1 MKRSL
6 QQGVLY
12 SVLLICAPTHSAEFS
27 GFAGLGV
34 SARPIYSGSNHT
46 AVGPLLKAGVNIHSE
61 NWGLF
66 GLSTDGLIWGL
77 TPDSPFSVSL
87 LLTQD
92 EARKEV
98 FNYPFSGRKNRDLQG
113 MGNLSAAV
121 MTGADLRY
129 QQENWTLWLRL
140 LTATEKQH
148 YGGEAPGRSMI
159 VTSGAEAQLWR
170 WQSATLSV
178 GGDISWANR
187 VYQQRHYGVTARQAQ
202 RTDFAVYSP
211 SSGLQQGGLYAELVW
226 QFDKNLAAGLTSRA
240 QYLFDE
246 AGSSPLVNSRMQYT
260 LSSLIQYTF

>member
-6 QQGVLY
+6 QQGVLF
-12 SVLLICAPTHSAEFS
+12 SGLLICAPTHSAELS
-27 GFAGLGV
+27 VFAGLGV

-46 AVGPLLKAGVNIHSE
+46 AVGPLLKAGVNLHSE

-66 GLSTDGLIWGL
+66 GLSTGGLIWGL

-121 MTGADLRY
+121 MAGTDLRY
-129 QQENWTLWLRL
+129 QHENWTLWLCL
-140 LTATEKQH
+140 LTATEKQR
-148 YGGEAPGRSMI
+148 YGGEAPGRSLI
-159 VTSGAEAQLWR
+159 VTSGAENELWR
-170 WQSATLSV
+170 WQSAALSV
-178 GGDISWANR
+178 GGDISWANSG
-187 VYQQRHYGVTARQAQ
+187 YQQRHYGVTQ
-202 RTDFAVYSP
+202 RTGFAVYSP
-211 SSGLQQGGLYAELVW
+211 SSGLQQGGLYAEVIW
-226 QFDKNLAAGLTSRA
+226 HFDKNLAAGLTSRA

-260 LSSLIQYTF
+260 LASLIQYTF

>member
-6 QQGVLY
+6 QQGVLF
-12 SVLLICAPTHSAEFS
+12 SGLLICASTHSAELS

-34 SARPIYSGSNHT
+34 SIRPIYSGSNHT
-46 AVGPLLKAGVNIHSE
+46 AVGPLLKAGVDLHSE

-77 TPDSPFSVSL
+77 TPDSPFNVSL

-113 MGNLSAAV
+113 MGNLSAAL
-121 MTGADLRY
+121 MAGTDLRY
-129 QQENWTLWLRL
+129 QQESWTLWLRL
-140 LTATEKQH
+140 LTATEKQR
-148 YGGEAPGRSMI
+148 YGGEAPGRSLI
-159 VTSGAEAQLWR
+159 VTSGAQAELWR
-170 WQSATLSV
+170 WQHAAISV
-178 GGDISWANR
+178 GGDISWANSG
-187 VYQQRHYGVTARQAQ
+187 YQQRHYGVTAHQAH
-202 RTDFAVYSP
+202 RTDFAIYSP
-211 SSGLQQGGLYAELVW
+211 SSGFQQGGLYAELMW
-226 QFDKNLAAGLTSRA
+226 HFDKNLAAGLTSRA

-246 AGSSPLVNSRMQYT
+246 AGSSPLVNSRMQYS

>member
-6 QQGVLY
+6 QQGVLF
-12 SVLLICAPTHSAEFS
+12 SGLLICVPTHGTQFS
-27 GFAGLGV
+27 GFTGLGV
-34 SARPIYSGSNHT
+34 STRPIYSGSSHM
-46 AVGPLLKAGVNIHSE
+46 AVGTLLKAGVNLHSE
-61 NWGLF
+61 NWGLL

-98 FNYPFSGRKNRDLQG
+98 FNYLFSGRKNRDLQG
-113 MGNLSAAV
+113 MGNLSAALLAG
-121 MTGADLRY
+121 TDLRY

-140 LTATEKQH
+140 LTATEKQR
-148 YGGEAPGRSMI
+148 YGGEAPDRSLI
-159 VTSGAEAQLWR
+159 VTSGAEAELWR
-170 WQSATLSV
+170 GQNVSLSV
-178 GGDISWANR
+178 GGDISWANSG
-187 VYQQRHYGVTARQAQ
+187 YQQRHYGVTEQQAQ
-202 RTDFAVYSP
+202 RTNFAVYSP
-211 SSGLQQGGLYAELVW
+211 SSGFQQGGLYAEVVW
-226 QFDKNLAAGLTSRA
+226 HFDKNLSAGLSSRA